1 MAKATALLDV
11 NVLIALLDPQ
21 HVHHEL
27 CHGWFASR
35 SDAPWAS
42 CAITQNAVLRILGNP
57 RYPNSPGPPASVV
70 PHLDSLVGHPNHQ
83 FWESNPSLLCQ
94 PFIERSALVDHA
106 QITDLYLLA
115 LAKHHCGTLA
125 TLDQRIQ
132 VKEGEQGLELIRP

>member
-35 SDAPWAS
+35 VDAPWAS

-57 RYPNSPGPPASVV
+57 RYPNSPGPPTSVA
-70 PHLDSLVGHPNHQ
+70 PHLDSLVGHPNHCLLYK
-83 FWESNPSLLCQ
+83 SPS
-94 PFIERSALVDHA
+94 PRD
-106 QITDLYLLA
+106 
-115 LAKHHCGTLA
+115 
-125 TLDQRIQ
+125 
-132 VKEGEQGLELIRP
+132 